1 MTKRRTSGARRSK
14 ARIILLLCC
23 IAVVG
28 LLGVQGT
35 ISWLTT
41 KTDPVQNTFTPASVS
56 CAVEEEFNNN
66 VKTDIKVKNTGAT
79 TAYVRVRLV
88 TYRVNAAGDPIGGK
102 AVIPTG
108 LELGEGWKQ
117 SGNYY
122 YYLYPVE
129 PKDMT
134 ATPLFTSSITLV
146 GNYSDDADGGR
157 QVIEVLA
164 EAIQSTP
171 AQAVY
176 DAWGLTVSSN

>member
-1 MTKRRTSGARRSK
+1 MIKRRTSGDRRSK

-41 KTDPVQNTFTPASVS
+41 KTEPVQNTFTPASVS

-66 VKTDIKVKNTGAT
+66 VKTDIKVKNTGDT

-102 AVIPTG
+102 AVIPDG
-108 LELGEGWKQ
+108 LALGSNWKKE
-117 SGNYY
+117 GNYY
-122 YYLYPVE
+122 YYMLPVE
-129 PKDMT
+129 PGKET

-146 GNYSDDADGGR
+146 GSYNDADGGK

-171 AQAVY
+171 AQAVNY
-176 DAWGLTVSSN
+176 AWPQMPSSN

>member
-14 ARIILLLCC
+14 TRIILLLCC

-41 KTDPVQNTFTPASVS
+41 KTDPVQNTFTPTAVS
-56 CAVEEEFNNN
+56 CEVTESFNGTS
-66 VKTDIKVKNTGAT
+66 KTDVNVRNTGET
-79 TAYVRVRLV
+79 DAYIRVKLV
-88 TYRVNAAGDPIGGK
+88 SYRVNAQNQRIGGQ
-102 AVIPTG
+102 AQIPTFIP
-108 LELGEGWKQ
+108 GEGWVLGNDGFYYYRYPVAPGQ
-117 SGNYY
+117 SPQNPLIQSIALNGNY
-122 YYLYPVE
+122 
-129 PKDMT
+129 
-134 ATPLFTSSITLV
+134 
-146 GNYSDDADGGR
+146 DDADGGK

-176 DAWGLTVSSN
+176 DAWGLTVNGN

>member
-41 KTDPVQNTFTPASVS
+41 KTNPVQNTFTPATVS
-56 CAVEEEFNNN
+56 CEVTESFNGTTKTN
-66 VKTDIKVKNTGAT
+66 VNVRNTGET
-79 TAYVRVRLV
+79 DAYIRVKLV
-88 TYRVNAAGDPIGGK
+88 SYRVNAQNQRIGGQ
-102 AVIPTG
+102 AQIPTFTP
-108 LELGEGWKQ
+108 GEGWKP
-117 SGNYY
+117 GNDGFY
-122 YYLYPVE
+122 YYLYPVA
-129 PKDMT
+129 PGQSPQN
-134 ATPLFTSSITLV
+134 PLIQSIDLK
-146 GNYSDDADGGR
+146 GNYEDADGGK

-171 AQAVY
+171 AQAVKE
-176 DAWGLTVSSN
+176 AWPQMPSSN